1 MEFNYKFGTKNE
13 NLNIKKWVR
22 NDENDN
28 MITPNKKNLQNLEMQ
43 KKTTIQLKKDTI
55 NEEKK

>member
-1 MEFNYKFGTKNE
+1 
-13 NLNIKKWVR
+13 
-22 NDENDN
+22 